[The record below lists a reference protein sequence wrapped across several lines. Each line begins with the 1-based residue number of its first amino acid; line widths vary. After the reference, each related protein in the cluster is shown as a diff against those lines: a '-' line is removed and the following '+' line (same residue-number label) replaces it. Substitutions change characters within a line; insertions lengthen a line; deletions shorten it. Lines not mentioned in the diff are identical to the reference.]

1 MTDKKTVALVT
12 GASRGIGKA
21 CLHELGK
28 SGMTVIGTSTT
39 REGALAITQS
49 LKDLGLSGR
58 GIEFNVQN
66 FDSIPALIKDISE
79 NEGSIDVLVN
89 NAGIARGSLL
99 IRMSD
104 QDWDN
109 VMVTN
114 LTSIF
119 RLSKAVIGAMIKTR
133 YGRII
138 NISAAVAALGHA
150 GQTNYGASKAGIIGF
165 SKSLAREVATRGIT
179 VNCVAP
185 GLIDTDLT
193 KSMSDLERESTLKN
207 IPLSR
212 AGTPEDVAAAVLF
225 LASPAAEYIT
235 GQTIH
240 VNGGLFMSD

>member
-1 MTDKKTVALVT
+1 
-12 GASRGIGKA
+12 
-21 CLHELGK
+21 
-28 SGMTVIGTSTT
+28 
-39 REGALAITQS
+39 
-49 LKDLGLSGR
+49 
-58 GIEFNVQN
+58 
-66 FDSIPALIKDISE
+66 
-79 NEGSIDVLVN
+79 
-89 NAGIARGSLL
+89 
-99 IRMSD
+99 MSD
-104 QDWDN
+104 QDWDD
-109 VMVTN
+109 VIATN

-138 NISAAVAALGHA
+138 NISSSVATLGRV

-207 IPLSR
+207 IPLAR